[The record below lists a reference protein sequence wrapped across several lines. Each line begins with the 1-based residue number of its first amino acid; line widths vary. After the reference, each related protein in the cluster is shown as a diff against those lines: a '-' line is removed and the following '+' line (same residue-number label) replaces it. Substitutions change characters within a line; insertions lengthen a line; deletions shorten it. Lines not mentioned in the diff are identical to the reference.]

1 MLFRSGMPVPTLYM
15 LKVVDQH
22 GCVST
27 AEKNVI
33 AVASTDR
40 PQFEFREIGGTESIR
55 YMNAI
60 SGDQSAFEMYI
71 KKNCWDDGVKV
82 FVDFQIYKNGVPMTK
97 AELANTLD
105 DYIGSNN
112 TSYSFDLT
120 QNAPAITYQTME
132 SSNYNDAANF
142 FPQSE
147 FMDGTMYD
155 YDWFWM
161 HFISDRKITVNL
173 GAWKPGSAGI
183 YTFHY
188 AVVVAGQFSSQNGSV
203 YEGLKRIGGY
213 GSHSGLTVK
222 DTIAYDFFTIAVDT
236 TYVGASSDFDFVAP
250 AVVTTTEE
258 VAAEKVDM
266 NVYPNPA
273 SNNVNVVL
281 TGVKGQTMI
290 TVHDMSG
297 KAVSSMK
304 VDIDDNGQIINL
316 PVDNYSQGIYFIKV
330 INGNAVMTKKLIIAR

>member
-1 MLFRSGMPVPTLYM
+1 
-15 LKVVDQH
+15 
-22 GCVST
+22 
-27 AEKNVI
+27 
-33 AVASTDR
+33 
-40 PQFEFREIGGTESIR
+40 
-55 YMNAI
+55 
-60 SGDQSAFEMYI
+60 
-71 KKNCWDDGVKV
+71 
-82 FVDFQIYKNGVPMTK
+82 MTK

-105 DYIGSNN
+105 DYVGSYN

-120 QNAPAITYQTME
+120 QNAPAIVHQTMR

-161 HFISDRKITVNL
+161 HFISERKITVNL
-173 GAWKPGSAGI
+173 GAWKPNSAGI

-188 AVVVAGQFSSQNGSV
+188 AVIVASPFSSQNGSV
-203 YEGLKRIGGY
+203 YSGLQRIGGY
-213 GSHSGLTVK
+213 GSHTGLTVK

-236 TYVGASSDFDFVAP
+236 TYVGSSSDFNFVAP
-250 AVVTTTEE
+250 AVVTTSEE
-258 VAAEKVDM
+258 VPAEKVDM

-281 TGVKGQTMI
+281 NGVKGQTMI

-304 VDIDDNGQIINL
+304 VDVDDNGQIINL

-330 INGNAVMTKKLIIAR
+330 VNGNAVMTKKLIIAR